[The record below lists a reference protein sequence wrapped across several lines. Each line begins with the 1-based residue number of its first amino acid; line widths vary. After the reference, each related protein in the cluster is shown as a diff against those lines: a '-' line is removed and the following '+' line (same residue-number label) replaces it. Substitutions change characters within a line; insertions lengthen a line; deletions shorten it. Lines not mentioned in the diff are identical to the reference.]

1 MNVGD
6 FLKVLEYYNI
16 KNLQDTGNAYRAC
29 CPIHDGNNP
38 TSFILKKDNGLF
50 FCHAGCGGGDII
62 TFIEKMENVD
72 FEEAIKILSNIL
84 EVNIEDIEIKKE
96 QSLLKENTE
105 KWIKYVKQFSQPLQI
120 QEYNIPNIKLY
131 NVNSFRDFDK
141 KTIKH
146 FGMKYVKEFP
156 ITKSNK
162 ETTILKNRLVF
173 PIYFNN
179 TLVGVTLRRVN
190 NNDYPKW
197 LHQPTKIVTGQ
208 ILYNYDKI
216 VPFEPVGLVEGILD
230 VWKYYQIGVTNVV
243 ATFGANLTK
252 EQERLLIKKTDTIW
266 LSYDND
272 KAGNKATIK
281 AIDKLKYKA
290 NLTKV
295 MLPNN
300 TDPCDLEDKELKEI
314 YNNMQRVI

>member
-1 MNVGD
+1 MDVGD
-6 FLKVLEYYNI
+6 FIKVLEYYNT
-16 KNLQDTGNAYRAC
+16 KGLQDVGDAYRAC
-29 CPIHDGNNP
+29 CPIHGGKNP

-62 TFIEKMENVD
+62 TFIEKIENVE
-72 FEEAIKILSNIL
+72 FEEAIRILSNIL
-84 EVNIEDIEIKKE
+84 EVNIEDIEIKQQ
-96 QSLLKENTE
+96 QSLLKENTD
-105 KWIKYVKQFSQPLQI
+105 KWIKYVKQFSQPLI
-120 QEYNIPNIKLY
+120 MNEYKLPDIKLY
-131 NVNSFRDFDK
+131 NVNSFRGFTK
-141 KTIKH
+141 ETIEF
-146 FGMKYVKEFP
+146 FGMKYAKEFP
-156 ITKSNK
+156 ITKSNGDISLIK
-162 ETTILKNRLVF
+162 DRLVF
-173 PIYFNN
+173 PITFNN

-190 NNDYPKW
+190 NRDYPKW
-197 LHQPTKIVTGQ
+197 MHQPTKIVTGQ

-216 VPFEPVGLVEGILD
+216 TPFEPVGVVEGILD
-230 VWKYYQIGVTNVV
+230 VWKYHQIGITNVV

-314 YNNMQRVI
+314 YNNMQQVI